1 MKKDF
6 YDRIIATASEDELA
20 GILRVAVF
28 DSDIIVQ
35 EYLELVA
42 RVNTI
47 KEKKELGERIKQ
59 EEKA

>member
-1 MKKDF
+1 MKKEL

-20 GILRVAVF
+20 EILRVAVF

-59 EEKA
+59 KEKA